1 MIVLADGVENR
12 TRSVCRMTIVP
23 MLRVG
28 MPFVTLCVTMLR
40 RTARSRSDAE
50 RPGLRY
56 HAERGSDESIRPQRP
71 VNPPALASVPGNTRR
86 PAAHRRCS
94 IDVQ

>member
-1 MIVLADGVENR
+1 MIVLANGVENR

-40 RTARSRSDAE
+40 RTACSRSDAE

-56 HAERGSDESIRPQRP
+56 HAQRGMRALGRSARSIPRLWRPRQAIH
-71 VNPPALASVPGNTRR
+71 VDPPRTGVA
-86 PAAHRRCS
+86 
-94 IDVQ
+94 Q